1 MNIEQ
6 LLNESAQHT
15 QEALSYMAGYGIV
28 PEGQVQLFR
37 PPSTRQSEIHTIPY
51 PHEVR
56 QVVRYTTEAG
66 EFSACCP
73 FSGLPDYGTLSIEY
87 VPGTAILELKSLKY
101 YLISW
106 RQIGAAQEDVTAIIF
121 KDLQKFL
128 PDAEYI
134 RLETVYNVRGGIL
147 TQCHIDSRELS

>member
-1 MNIEQ
+1 MDINHV
-6 LLNESAQHT
+6 LNETAQHT
-15 QEALSYMAGYGIV
+15 QEALRYMAEYGIK

-37 PPSTRQSEIHTIPY
+37 PPSTRQAEIHTIPY

-56 QVVRYTTEAG
+56 QVVSYETETG

-73 FSGLPDYGTLSIEY
+73 FSGLPDYGTLRIEY

-106 RQIGAAQEDVTAIIF
+106 RHIGAAQEDVTAIIF
-121 KDLQKFL
+121 KDLKAFL

-134 RLETVYNVRGGIL
+134 RLETVYNIRGGIL
-147 TQCHIDSRELS
+147 TKCHIDSREC